1 MNRKTALIA
10 VSAVLLAIVAIV
22 IGWRLRQRGEI
33 KQGLSEVE
41 APASK
46 AIDGP
51 TLLAKLF
58 FPGQGGR
65 LFVEEREIPQE
76 GEIEA
81 QLRRLLDAL
90 STGPESPDLYPA
102 LPDEISADWLY
113 LNPRGLVY
121 IDLAVA
127 GETPFPA
134 WGSRWEMLA
143 VYSVVNTVMA
153 NIPEISG
160 VVILRNGQ
168 QEPTFAGHL
177 DTSRP
182 LLANQN
188 LVEDRGTGY

>member
-1 MNRKTALIA
+1 MNRRTALIA
-10 VSAVLLAIVAIV
+10 VAAVLLAIVAIV
-22 IGWRLRQRGEI
+22 IGWKLGRKREMEDLP
-33 KQGLSEVE
+33 KAE
-41 APASK
+41 APASDV
-46 AIDGP
+46 IDGP
-51 TLLAKLF
+51 TVLAELF

-76 GEIEA
+76 GEIET
-81 QLRRLLDAL
+81 QLGRLLDAL
-90 STGPESPDLYPA
+90 LTGPESPDLYPA
-102 LPDEISADWLY
+102 LPAEITTDWIH
-113 LNPRGLVY
+113 LNPRAIVY
-121 IDLAVA
+121 IDLAIA

-168 QEPTFAGHL
+168 QQPSFAGHL

-188 LVEDRGTGY
+188 LVASN